1 MKIVRDYLTSEE
13 LDYIVNAML
22 EKESA
27 LEREVVKVGLVAQLV
42 GEDLGE
48 FETCDDIYNK
58 VVADSKIN
66 FDGIITN
73 YYIIDKLY
81 AEETSI
87 NKILKEFIEDISV
100 KITKSVENLDLK
112 GVVKELKEVA
122 NVKDNVSPTTTKKK
136 GW

>member
-13 LDYIVNAML
+13 LNYIVNAML

-48 FETCDDIYNK
+48 FETCDDIYNQ
-58 VVADSKIN
+58 VVADAKIN

-73 YYIIDKLY
+73 YHIIDKLY

-122 NVKDNVSPTTTKKK
+122 NVKENISPTTTKKK
-136 GW
+136 G

>member
-136 GW
+136 G